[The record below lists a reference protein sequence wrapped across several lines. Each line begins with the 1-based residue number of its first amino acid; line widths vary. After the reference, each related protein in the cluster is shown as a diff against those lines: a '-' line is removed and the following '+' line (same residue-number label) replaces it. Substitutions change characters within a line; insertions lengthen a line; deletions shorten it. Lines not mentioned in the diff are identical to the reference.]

1 MVKVKKCSFC
11 GYDIPIGRGIMFIR
25 RDGTIL
31 NFCTNKCRKSM
42 LIYKKNPRKTRWTA
56 HYGKQ

>member
-11 GYDIPIGRGIMFIR
+11 GYDIPIGRGFMFIK

-31 NFCTNKCRKSM
+31 NFCTNRCKKA
-42 LIYKKNPRKTRWTA
+42 LLDHKKNARKTRWTA
-56 HYGKQ
+56 FYGKE

>member
-11 GYDIPIGRGIMFIR
+11 GYDIPIGRGIMYVMKN
-25 RDGTIL
+25 GTVL
-31 NFCTNKCRKSM
+31 NFCTNKCRKAM
-42 LIYKKNPRKTRWTA
+42 LLYKKKARRTRWTA

>member
-11 GYDIPIGRGIMFIR
+11 GYDIPIGRGVMFVR

-31 NFCTNKCRKSM
+31 NFCSAKCRKSM
-42 LIYKKNPRKTRWTA
+42 LTYKRNPRKVRWTSF
-56 HYGKQ
+56 YGKQ

>member
-11 GYDIPIGRGIMFIR
+11 QKEINIGHGHMYIR

-31 NFCTNKCRKSM
+31 NFCTNKCRISM
-42 LIYKKNPRKTRWTA
+42 LVQKKNPRKTRWTEI
-56 HYGKQ
+56 YGKQ

>member
-1 MVKVKKCSFC
+1 MAKVKKCSFC

-31 NFCTNKCRKSM
+31 NFCTSKCKKA
-42 LIYKKNPRKTRWTA
+42 LLVYKKKARKTRWTSF
-56 HYGKQ
+56 YGKE

>member
-11 GYDIPIGRGIMFIR
+11 GYDIPIGRGIMFVR
-25 RDGTIL
+25 RDGTVL

-42 LIYKKNPRKTRWTA
+42 LDYKKKARKTRWTA
-56 HYGKQ
+56 YYGKQ

>member
-11 GYDIPIGRGIMFIR
+11 GFDIPIGRGVMFIR

-31 NFCTNKCRKSM
+31 NFCTKKCKKAQV
-42 LIYKKNPRKTRWTA
+42 LYKKKARKTRWTSF
-56 HYGKQ
+56 YGKE

>member
-11 GYDIPIGRGIMFIR
+11 FKDIAIGRGHMFVK

-31 NFCTNKCRKSM
+31 NFCTSRCRKAM
-42 LIYKKNPRKTRWTA
+42 LKYKKNPRNPRWTA
-56 HYGKQ
+56 LYGKQ

>member
-11 GYDIPIGRGIMFIR
+11 GYDIPIGRGVMIR
-25 RDGTIL
+25 NDGRIL
-31 NFCTNKCRKSM
+31 TFCSNKCRKTM
-42 LIYKKNPRKTRWTA
+42 VVHKKKARRTRWTA

>member
-11 GYDIPIGRGIMFIR
+11 GNDIAIGRGVMFVK
-25 RDGTIL
+25 RDGTIH
-31 NFCTNKCRKSM
+31 NFCSKKCRKAM